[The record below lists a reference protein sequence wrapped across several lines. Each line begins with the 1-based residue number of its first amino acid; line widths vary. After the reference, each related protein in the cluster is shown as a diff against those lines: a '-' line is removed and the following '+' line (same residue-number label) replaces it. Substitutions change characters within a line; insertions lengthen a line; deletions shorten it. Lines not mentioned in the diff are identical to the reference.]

1 MYVSLNW
8 LRDFVDLPADLD
20 CHALAE
26 RFTMTTAE
34 VEGVERIKVEAS
46 GLVAAEIVE
55 IAPLPGPRNLSA
67 GTVDVGGTRL
77 ATVTAA
83 PELHGG
89 DKVVYAPP
97 GATLPGIG
105 KVGKAQVG
113 GRESAGMIVA
123 GEMIGLTQLT
133 QKAVKLPPYTKAGEA
148 IPIAGVLDDWIIE
161 IDNKSITHRPD
172 LWGHYGIARELAAM
186 FRRTL
191 RPYPVVPLEELNDP
205 TLPQIPIVIDDP
217 AKCPRYTGLMMT
229 GVRPQPAPLWMQA
242 RLSHVGVRPIDLLVD
257 LTNYIMMDL
266 GQPMHAFDAET
277 VDRIE
282 VAVAREGEKFVT
294 LDGTERTMPAG
305 ALMIQCRRQSVALA
319 GIMGGANTE
328 VTPKTTR
335 LLLEAANFEPATI
348 RRCATAL
355 GHRTEASAR
364 FEKSLDPANTV
375 LSIQRFVYLARP
387 ELPALRL
394 ASRLSDAYPQPARPI
409 RVTLDVGFL
418 QRFMGRPVSAEEA
431 MRILKSL
438 EFGVTLLDGRIVADV
453 PSFRATKDISIEADL
468 IEEIAR
474 CVGYDNIEPALPE
487 VTVRHFEPDAMH
499 RLERRSLQLLCG
511 GLGYAEIHDYIWY
524 EPAWLRRLGYEA
536 GECVTIRNPAS
547 AGGEPAPHLR
557 QTLAPGLLRA
567 VELNRHH
574 YERFDLVEIG
584 STFFPEAAGGR
595 EARHLALAR
604 VVPGRKAA
612 QEDTAGATLKRDVLT
627 WAMQVVEATVDFG
640 PPPSDRPA
648 PWQHEVK
655 TSSVLLGGQPIGYV
669 TVVPLACRRAMDEH
683 LAAWSI
689 ALAEI
694 DLSKVAGVRA
704 AARPL
709 PKVPTHPQTD
719 VDFSVLADAG
729 RRYADLA
736 AELSQFRHPLL
747 RRLSFVDSYEG
758 GSVPAG
764 KRSFTFRARVGHADR
779 TLAEADLHEFRKA
792 FLAFLGQHAL
802 EIRG

>member
-8 LRDFVDLPADLD
+8 LRDFVDLPQDLD

-34 VEGVERIKVEAS
+34 VEGVEQIKVDAS

-55 IAPLPGPRNLSA
+55 ITPLPDSRSLSV
-67 GTVDVGGTRL
+67 GTVDIGGTRL

-83 PELHGG
+83 PDLHAG
-89 DKVVYAPP
+89 DNVIFAPP
-97 GATLPGIG
+97 GATLPGLGRIG
-105 KVGKAQVG
+105 RTRVS

-123 GEMIGLTQLT
+123 GEMIGLAQLT
-133 QKAVKLPPYTKAGEA
+133 QKAVKLPPHTKPGE
-148 IPIAGVLDDWIIE
+148 PIQAAGVLDDWIIE

-186 FRRTL
+186 FRKPL
-191 RPYPVVPLEELNDP
+191 EPYPVVPLDELNDP
-205 TLPQIPIVIDDP
+205 SLPEIPIVIDDP
-217 AKCPRYTGLMMT
+217 VKCPRYTGLVMT

-266 GQPMHAFDAET
+266 GQPMHAFDAEN

-282 VAVAREGEKFVT
+282 VAVAKEGDKFTT
-294 LDGTERTMPAG
+294 LDGTERTMPRG

-328 VTPKTTR
+328 VTPRTTR

-375 LSIQRFVYLARP
+375 LSIQRFVRLARP
-387 ELPALRL
+387 ELPEFKL
-394 ASRLSDAYPQPARPI
+394 ASRVSDAYPQPAKAV
-409 RVTLDVGFL
+409 RVTLDVAFL
-418 QRFMGRPVSAEEA
+418 QRFMGRPVSADDA

-438 EFGVTLLDGRIVADV
+438 EFGVKLQDGKIVADV

-499 RLERRSLQLLCG
+499 RLERQSLQLLCG
-511 GLGYAEIHDYIWY
+511 GLGYTEIHDYIWY
-524 EPAWLRRLGYEA
+524 EPAWLRRLGYEP

-557 QTLAPGLLRA
+557 QTLAPGMLRA

-574 YERFDLVEIG
+574 YERFDLVEVG
-584 STFFPEAAGGR
+584 STFFPADGGGR
-595 EARHLALAR
+595 EARHLGLVR
-604 VVPGRKAA
+604 VAPGRKPAHEDAA
-612 QEDTAGATLKRDVLT
+612 LTSLKSAVQT
-627 WAMQVVEATVDFG
+627 WAMQVLECPVEFA
-640 PPPSDRPA
+640 PRPLNGRA

-655 TSSVLLGGQPIGYV
+655 TSSIVLHGSPVGYV
-669 TVVPLACRRAMDEH
+669 TVVPVACRRAMDEH

-689 ALAEI
+689 AIAEI
-694 DLSKVAGVRA
+694 DLSAAADIKVP
-704 AARPL
+704 ARPL

-719 VDFSVLADAG
+719 LDFSVLANAS

-736 AELSQFRHPLL
+736 AELSRFAHPLL

-764 KRSFTFRARVGHADR
+764 KRSFTFRARVGNPDR
-779 TLAEADLHEFRKA
+779 TLSEADLQEFRQS
-792 FLAFLGQHAL
+792 FMSHLNQCGL
-802 EIRG
+802 EIRS